1 MSTKQTHKSDLV
13 FQWRGIPPAGQLIPL
28 GVQHVVAA
36 VVGIITP
43 AILIANTCGLSEA
56 EKTLMI
62 QVSLI
67 LTAVA
72 TLLQLFPI
80 FHRIGS
86 GLPVIMGISFAYIPT
101 LQAIGEQFDLA
112 TILGAEIIG
121 GVIAILFGLFVKW
134 IRPLFPPLVTGTVI
148 FTIGLSL
155 YPTAVRYMAG
165 GSGTVWFGNVKSWVV
180 ALITL
185 AVVVILSNFTKGI
198 FKLGAILA
206 GMIVGYV
213 VAYCMGIV
221 DLSGVSGSAWVAL
234 PKVMPFQIKFVP
246 AACVSLGIVYVV
258 NAVQTI
264 GDLSSTTMG
273 GMNRIP
279 TDRELS
285 GGIVGQGVMSI
296 VGAFFGGLPT
306 ASYSQ
311 NVGIVTVNKVINRAV
326 FALAAVILLVAGLMP
341 KFASVLTTIPQCV
354 IGGATISVFA
364 TITMTGIRMI
374 TQGGFTPR
382 KSAVMGLSMAMGVG
396 IIITEIIAQLFNNG
410 QMMTFSDE
418 MRVLNVGFSFGTVTF
433 SLANIVALVA
443 CIVVAVFLVWYLFKT
458 ANGRAMR
465 AMAQNL
471 RVAKMLGVPF
481 GKTGVLGF
489 GIAGLLSACI
499 GIICI
504 MCLGYANAEMGDTF
518 ATKAVILMLFAGQG
532 DIKGGILSSI
542 LMGVVEAMA
551 LAYLPGRWTEAIFY
565 GFIMIVIIIKPN
577 GLFAKKA
584 AN

>member
-1 MSTKQTHKSDLV
+1 MSHFSVSGGAAV
-13 FQWRGIPPAGQLIPL
+13 FQWNGIPPAGQLLPL
-28 GVQHVVAA
+28 GLQHVVAA

-80 FHRIGS
+80 FRRIGS
-86 GLPVIMGISFAYIPT
+86 GLPVVMGISFAYIPT
-101 LQAIGEQFDLA
+101 LTAIGEQFDLG

-121 GVIAILFGLFVKW
+121 GIVAIVFGVFVKW

-165 GSGTVWFGNVKSWVV
+165 GSASSPWFGNPRSWLV

-185 AVVVILSNFTKGI
+185 AVVVFLTNFTKGI
-198 FKLGAILA
+198 FKLGSILI
-206 GMIVGYV
+206 GMIVGYA
-213 VAYCMGIV
+213 VAYCFGIV
-221 DLSGVSGSAWVAL
+221 DLSGVGTAAWFSL
-234 PKVMPFQIKFVP
+234 PRLMPFQIKFVP

-273 GMNRIP
+273 GMDRMP

-285 GGIVGQGVMSI
+285 GGIIGQGVMSV

-311 NVGIVTVNKVINRAV
+311 NVGIVTVNRVINRAV
-326 FALAAVILLVAGLMP
+326 FALAALILLVAGLVP
-341 KFASVLTTIPQCV
+341 KFAAVLTTIPQCV

-364 TITMTGIRMI
+364 TITMTGVRMI
-374 TQGGFTPR
+374 TEGGFSAR
-382 KSAVMGLSMAMGVG
+382 KSSVVGLSVALGVG
-396 IIITEIIAQLFNNG
+396 ITQVSGCLSG
-410 QMMTFSDE
+410 S
-418 MRVLNVGFSFGTVTF
+418 GFPDWVATVFGSSSV
-433 SLANIVALVA
+433 
-443 CIVVAVFLVWYLFKT
+443 VVAT
-458 ANGRAMR
+458 I
-465 AMAQNL
+465 MAILLNL
-471 RVAKMLGVPF
+471 
-481 GKTGVLGF
+481 
-489 GIAGLLSACI
+489 
-499 GIICI
+499 
-504 MCLGYANAEMGDTF
+504 
-518 ATKAVILMLFAGQG
+518 ILP
-532 DIKGGILSSI
+532 K
-542 LMGVVEAMA
+542 E
-551 LAYLPGRWTEAIFY
+551 
-565 GFIMIVIIIKPN
+565 KPSPDC
-577 GLFAKKA
+577 
-584 AN
+584 